1 MLIDLL
7 QELQKET
14 NFSVVELIWFKTSV
28 SAYEAIQL
36 LVVWPTSESKQTL
49 RTSNVKE
56 SFNCSSFPQ

>member
-14 NFSVVELIWFKTSV
+14 NCSVVELIWFKTSV
-28 SAYEAIQL
+28 FAYEAIQL

-56 SFNCSSFPQ
+56 SFN